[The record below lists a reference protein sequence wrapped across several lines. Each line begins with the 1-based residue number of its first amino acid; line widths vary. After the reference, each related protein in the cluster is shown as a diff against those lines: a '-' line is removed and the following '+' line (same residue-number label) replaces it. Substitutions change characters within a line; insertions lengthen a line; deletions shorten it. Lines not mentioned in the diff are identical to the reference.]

1 MPLDDPQ
8 QVLEQSQ
15 ALHNRGRFLRGG
27 RYIIS
32 GLAVVSMVT
41 LLTLF
46 GIRSWWLVPLILIV
60 TGVVAYYT
68 CFFLGNHL
76 LKQAAN
82 LDEYAARL
90 QGPNSTAVPGR

>member
-1 MPLDDPQ
+1 MSLDDPQ
-8 QVLEQSQ
+8 QVLEQSHSFQ
-15 ALHNRGRFLRGG
+15 SRGKFLRGG

-41 LLTLF
+41 LLTLL
-46 GIRSWWLVPLILIV
+46 GIRSWWLVPLVLIFTAVTTYYVCILI
-60 TGVVAYYT
+60 
-68 CFFLGNHL
+68 GNHF

-90 QGPNSTAVPGR
+90 QGPNSTAVSGR